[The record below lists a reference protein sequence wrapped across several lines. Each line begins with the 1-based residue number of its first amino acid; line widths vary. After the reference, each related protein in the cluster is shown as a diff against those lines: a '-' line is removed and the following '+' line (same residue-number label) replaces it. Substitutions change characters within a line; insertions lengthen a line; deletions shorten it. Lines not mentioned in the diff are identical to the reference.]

1 MPGAFAPPKTQ
12 STSRLRPFAL
22 SLLLLLAL
30 RPCLYGAS
38 SSFPKERRET
48 RYGIFFL
55 GGRIGSSTLIETPDR
70 FHGKP
75 ALKVDSTTQ
84 IKIAALGEIEQ
95 KVDVTQYLD
104 ETSAPLHLDFA
115 MSSGG
120 HTTKVVADFFPDRVE
135 CELDAQGTKSKKTV
149 PIPKG
154 ASLVADPQIL
164 GDRKLK
170 VGDKQKLYLFEP
182 MTLQVLPMDLE
193 VLREEKLTLGGK
205 TYTALVV
212 KTVNSITGEGTD
224 WMTDDGQLLQGDT
237 ALGIRMVREEAGA
250 PAADTATNGQYKPPV
265 DLAIATSIKTATTI
279 DSPRTVGF
287 LRVRIAGIPE
297 RRLILSD
304 ARQRV
309 TIENGNGAAGGSLAA
324 VYEVRSDPVDAPG
337 KKASSPR
344 RHGDH
349 GEQHTEKDGA
359 RAAHRP
365 LQLSSVHLRDLRA
378 SVVKNGG
385 NEISPKESDRQT
397 YLKEAPYLEVNDARI
412 RGRARQIV
420 GKETD
425 PQRKA
430 AKIRAWVHGQMKPK
444 TTIGVLRSATDILT
458 APEGVCR
465 DYSILFA
472 ALARA
477 AGIPTR
483 LCGGIVYFQ
492 GSFFYHAWN
501 ECLLSPSR
509 GAWRAYD
516 STLPTD
522 FVDATHIKFA
532 QGDATD
538 MFNAVRVVGQLK
550 AEVLEYR

>member
-1 MPGAFAPPKTQ
+1 MQGASGPPKTR
-12 STSRLRPFAL
+12 SL
-22 SLLLLLAL
+22 SLLRPSVISVFLLLAL
-30 RPCLYGAS
+30 YPRLYGAP

-55 GGRIGSSTLIETPDR
+55 GGRIGTSTLIETPDR

-75 ALKVDSTTQ
+75 ALKVDSSTL

-104 ETSAPLHLDFA
+104 EGAAPLHLRFA

-120 HTTKVVADFFPDRVE
+120 HTTTVVADFFADRVE
-135 CELDAQGTKSKKTV
+135 CELDSQGTKSKKTV
-149 PIPKG
+149 EIPKG

-182 MTLQVLPMDLE
+182 MTLQVLPLDLE

-212 KTVNSITGEGTD
+212 KTVNSVTGEGTD

-237 ALGIRMVREEAGA
+237 SLGIRMVREEAGA
-250 PAADTATNGQYKPPV
+250 PATDTATNGQYKPPV
-265 DLAIATSIKTATTI
+265 DLAIATAVKTATTI
-279 DSPRTVGF
+279 ESPRGVGY
-287 LRVRIAGIPE
+287 LRVRITGIPE

-304 ARQRV
+304 PRQHV
-309 TIENGNGAAGGSLAA
+309 TIEENNGAVGSSLAA
-324 VYEVRSDPVDAPG
+324 VYEIRSDPLAKVSDTNHHRGAEGAEKGGQSQKQLVSRSPVG
-337 KKASSPR
+337 TSPR
-344 RHGDH
+344 PLRLR
-349 GEQHTEKDGA
+349 GETSP
-359 RAAHRP
+359 AA
-365 LQLSSVHLRDLRA
+365 
-378 SVVKNGG
+378 
-385 NEISPKESDRQT
+385 SDNRQ
-397 YLKEAPYLEVNDARI
+397 YLAEAPYLAVNDPRI
-412 RGRARQIV
+412 RERARQIV
-420 GKETD
+420 GTETD
-425 PQRKA
+425 PARKA
-430 AKIRAWVHGQMKPK
+430 AKIRAWVHGEMKPK
-444 TTIGVLRSATDILT
+444 TNIGVLRSATDILST
-458 APEGVCR
+458 PEGVCR
-465 DYSILFA
+465 DYAILFA
-472 ALARA
+472 SLARA
-477 AGIPTR
+477 AGVPTR

-501 ECLLSPSR
+501 ECLLDPSHT
-509 GAWRAYD
+509 AWRAYD

-550 AEVLEYR
+550 AEILEYR

>member
-1 MPGAFAPPKTQ
+1 MQGASGPPKTR
-12 STSRLRPFAL
+12 SL
-22 SLLLLLAL
+22 SLLRPSVISVFLLLAL
-30 RPCLYGAS
+30 YPRLYGAP

-55 GGRIGSSTLIETPDR
+55 GGRIGTSTLVETPDR

-75 ALKVDSTTQ
+75 ALKVDSSTL

-104 ETSAPLHLDFA
+104 EGAAPLHLRFA

-120 HTTKVVADFFPDRVE
+120 HTTTVVADFFADRVE
-135 CELDAQGTKSKKTV
+135 CELDSQGTKSKKTV
-149 PIPKG
+149 EIPKG

-182 MTLQVLPMDLE
+182 MTLQVLPLDLE

-212 KTVNSITGEGTD
+212 KTVNSVTGEGTD

-237 ALGIRMVREEAGA
+237 SLGIRMVREEAGA
-250 PAADTATNGQYKPPV
+250 PETDTATNGQYKPPV
-265 DLAIATSIKTATTI
+265 DLAIATAVKTATTI
-279 DSPRTVGF
+279 ESPRGVGY
-287 LRVRIAGIPE
+287 LRVRITGIPE

-304 ARQRV
+304 PRQHV
-309 TIENGNGAAGGSLAA
+309 TIEENNGAAGSSLAA
-324 VYEVRSDPVDAPG
+324 VYEIRSDPADAPG

-349 GEQHTEKDGA
+349 GENHTEKGGQEAA
-359 RAAHRP
+359 RRS
-365 LQLSSVHLRDLRA
+365 LQLSSVRLRDLRA
-378 SVVKNGG
+378 SVVKNPG
-385 NEISPKESDRQT
+385 NDSAPKDSDNRQ
-397 YLKEAPYLEVNDARI
+397 YLAEAPYLAVNDPRI
-412 RGRARQIV
+412 RAQSRQIV
-420 GKETD
+420 GTETD
-425 PQRKA
+425 PARKA

-444 TTIGVLRSATDILT
+444 TNIGVLRSATDILST
-458 APEGVCR
+458 PEGVCR
-465 DYSILFA
+465 DYAILFA
-472 ALARA
+472 SLARA
-477 AGIPTR
+477 AGVPTR

-501 ECLLSPSR
+501 ECLLDPSHA
-509 GAWRAYD
+509 AWRAYD

-550 AEVLEYR
+550 AEILEYR

>member
-1 MPGAFAPPKTQ
+1 MQGAFGPPKTR
-12 STSRLRPFAL
+12 SL
-22 SLLLLLAL
+22 SLLRPSVISVFLLLAL
-30 RPCLYGAS
+30 YPRLYGAP

-55 GGRIGSSTLIETPDR
+55 GGRIGTSTLIETPDR

-75 ALKVDSTTQ
+75 ALKVDSSTL

-104 ETSAPLHLDFA
+104 EGAAPLHLRFA

-120 HTTKVVADFFPDRVE
+120 HTTTVVADFFADRVE
-135 CELDAQGTKSKKTV
+135 CELDSQGTKSKKTV
-149 PIPKG
+149 EIPKG

-182 MTLQVLPMDLE
+182 MTLQVLPLDLE
-193 VLREEKLTLGGK
+193 VLREEKLSLGGK

-212 KTVNSITGEGTD
+212 KTVNRVTGEGTD

-237 ALGIRMVREEAGA
+237 SLGIRMLREEAGA
-250 PAADTATNGQYKPPV
+250 AASDTATNGQYKPPV
-265 DLAIATSIKTATTI
+265 DLAIATAVKTATTI
-279 DSPRTVGF
+279 ESPRGVGY
-287 LRVRIAGIPE
+287 LRVRITGIPE

-304 ARQRV
+304 PRQHV
-309 TIENGNGAAGGSLAA
+309 TIEENNGAAGSSLAA
-324 VYEVRSDPVDAPG
+324 VYEIRSDPLA
-337 KKASSPR
+337 KASDNLHRGGAESAEKGSQGQKQLVSRSPIV
-344 RHGDH
+344 
-349 GEQHTEKDGA
+349 TA
-359 RAAHRP
+359 PRP
-365 LQLSSVHLRDLRA
+365 LRLRGETSPAA
-378 SVVKNGG
+378 SDN
-385 NEISPKESDRQT
+385 RQ
-397 YLKEAPYLEVNDARI
+397 YLAEAPYLAVNDPRI
-412 RGRARQIV
+412 RERARQIV
-420 GKETD
+420 GTETD
-425 PQRKA
+425 PARKA

-444 TTIGVLRSATDILT
+444 TNIGVLRSATDILST
-458 APEGVCR
+458 PEGVCR
-465 DYSILFA
+465 DYAILFA
-472 ALARA
+472 SLARA
-477 AGIPTR
+477 AGVPTR

-501 ECLLSPSR
+501 ECLLDPSHT
-509 GAWRAYD
+509 AWRAYD

-550 AEVLEYR
+550 AEILEYQ